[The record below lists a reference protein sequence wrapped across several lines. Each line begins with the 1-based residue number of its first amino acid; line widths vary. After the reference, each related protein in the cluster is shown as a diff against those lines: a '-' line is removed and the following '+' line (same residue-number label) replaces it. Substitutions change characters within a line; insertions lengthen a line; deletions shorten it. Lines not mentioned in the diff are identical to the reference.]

1 MATQLPSCA
10 AVAGEHT
17 ELGVEH
23 GVDSFPRRAA
33 YMDGGALGRPILRG
47 DVALWHGAPH
57 RDGQRLVDA
66 GARVCETRRGGI
78 ERERDIWGG
87 DGNWGRN
94 TPVTPTAVPQQC
106 HNTCPVPRVRH
117 HVRRR
122 LTFPKELDVGR
133 DRATVLAQT
142 ALLGHLRD
150 QSRVCHAL
158 AGTGDGAGRA
168 AVPVRQPEDASQVQ
182 VKRREPGITPSDCK
196 R

>member
-23 GVDSFPRRAA
+23 GVDRFPRRAA

-106 HNTCPVPRVRH
+106 HNTRPHARVCPIVCGGGLP
-117 HVRRR
+117 
-122 LTFPKELDVGR
+122 FPKSL
-133 DRATVLAQT
+133 T
-142 ALLGHLRD
+142 
-150 QSRVCHAL
+150 S
-158 AGTGDGAGRA
+158 AGTEQLCWPRQRCSATSVTRVAFAMHWPGPGMAPAALQCPSASLKTRVKPKSKDVNRA
-168 AVPVRQPEDASQVQ
+168 
-182 VKRREPGITPSDCK
+182 
-196 R
+196 